1 MRIAPNADDL
11 IALVERR
18 CGVRIEVI
26 PGAEEA
32 RLAYVGATSALARAD
47 GLLIVFD
54 TGGGSSQFTVG
65 RGGEVSEQ
73 FSVDVGAER
82 ITERYGLDRAVGI
95 STVHLALAALATDL
109 SRVDRLPRPDA
120 IIGMGGAVTNL
131 TAVRLGLQTYDP
143 ERVHGTL
150 LDRTEID
157 RQIELYRSCDAAAR
171 REIDGVQPARAEV
184 ILAGALIVRVILT
197 LLGRDAFVVSDRGLR
212 HGVLTQRFGAHADRR
227 VPVPG

>member
-73 FSVDVGAER
+73 FSVDVGAVR

-212 HGVLTQRFGAHADRR
+212 HGVLMQRFGAPAELET
-227 VPVPG
+227 PVAG